1 MKKIKK
7 NWYLFLIMLF
17 FAGVIILY
25 SVCGT
30 NSYIQV
36 QDNLD
41 LFTAQYQM
49 MKNTG
54 TFFAHDAQAPFLG
67 GVSRDTLPSELSL
80 TSVLYMIMP
89 SFAAYVTAYILKII
103 IAIISFMLL
112 AGELLGL

>member
-54 TFFAHDAQAPFLG
+54 TFFAHGAQAPFMVEFQETHYRQNCRL
-67 GVSRDTLPSELSL
+67 R
-80 TSVLYMIMP
+80 
-89 SFAAYVTAYILKII
+89 AYCI
-103 IAIISFMLL
+103 
-112 AGELLGL
+112 

>member
-49 MKNTG
+49 MKNT
-54 TFFAHDAQAPFLG
+54 
-67 GVSRDTLPSELSL
+67 
-80 TSVLYMIMP
+80 
-89 SFAAYVTAYILKII
+89 
-103 IAIISFMLL
+103 
-112 AGELLGL
+112 